1 MIVHRPKILWPDH
14 PRLLR
19 PARLRH
25 PPWILQPAFRTP
37 ASLARDE
44 FNKGVDFQKKEDWDT
59 AIACYTEAIRLK
71 PDYANPYFGRG
82 IAYDEKGEY
91 DKAIKDHSEAIRLKP
106 DDPDFYNNRGVT
118 HQKNGD
124 QSKADADF
132 AKANALKA
140 KAKEQPASS
149 PN

>member
-71 PDYANPYFGRG
+71 PD
-82 IAYDEKGEY
+82 
-91 DKAIKDHSEAIRLKP
+91 
-106 DDPDFYNNRGVT
+106 DPDFYNNRGVT